1 MKPLNKLTPLE
12 KAELLFELFPQEM
25 PGLIEFS
32 TELTQSIIDNPEEM
46 KKSINLLHSTPFWF
60 QLVHKAKINF
70 DTYGNSLAEISSL
83 FSKQLFDR
91 YDHIYASYC
100 LHQYLIKE
108 KWTNRKFR
116 DAIMLLFF

>member
-1 MKPLNKLTPLE
+1 MKPLNQLTPVE
-12 KAELLFELFPQEM
+12 KAELLFELFQQEM

-32 TELTQSIIDNPEEM
+32 RALTQSIIDNPDEM

-70 DTYGNSLAEISSL
+70 DTYGNSLAEVSSL
-83 FSKQLFDR
+83 FSKQLFGK
-91 YDHIYASYC
+91 YDPIYGSYC

-116 DAIMLLFF
+116 DAIMLLFL

>member
-1 MKPLNKLTPLE
+1 MKPVNKLTPIE

-32 TELTQSIIDNPEEM
+32 RALTQSIIDNPEEM
-46 KKSINLLHSTPFWF
+46 KKSMNLLHSTPFWF

-70 DTYGNSLAEISSL
+70 DTYGNSLAEIATL
-83 FSKQLFDR
+83 FSKLLFDK
-91 YDHIYASYC
+91 YDHIYGSYC
-100 LHQYLIKE
+100 LHQYLIEE